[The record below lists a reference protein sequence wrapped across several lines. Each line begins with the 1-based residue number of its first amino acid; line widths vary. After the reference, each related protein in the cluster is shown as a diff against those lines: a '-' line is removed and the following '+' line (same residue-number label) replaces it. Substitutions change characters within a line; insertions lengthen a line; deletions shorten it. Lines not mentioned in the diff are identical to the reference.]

1 MLCASDVDVSKQR
14 IYFAIK
20 TETASELR
28 SLRLSSSEDFFDS
41 SVERRV
47 DDEFMNGLFACRPIT
62 LLLLPRRVR
71 STAISVF
78 VCMSVCLYL
87 FARIS
92 QTACPKFRKFFLHT
106 SGFAV
111 SAVSATFAPSALDPS
126 TTWASSGL
134 LVCARFSRRRCCCSY
149 LRMMQR
155 LQRRHCNNSSGVNS

>member
-1 MLCASDVDVSKQR
+1 LLCASDVDVSKQR

-28 SLRLSSSEDFFDS
+28 SLTLSSSEDFFDS

-111 SAVSATFAPSALDPS
+111 SAVSLQRSRLRRLIPLQLGRLRGCLFALDS
-126 TTWASSGL
+126 AAAAAAVLTSA
-134 LVCARFSRRRCCCSY
+134 
-149 LRMMQR
+149 
-155 LQRRHCNNSSGVNS
+155 

>member
-14 IYFAIK
+14 IYFALK

-28 SLRLSSSEDFFDS
+28 SLTLSSSEDFFDS

-111 SAVSATFAPSALDPS
+111 SAVSLQRSRLRRSIPLQLGRLLGCLFALDS
-126 TTWASSGL
+126 AAAAAAVLTSA
-134 LVCARFSRRRCCCSY
+134 
-149 LRMMQR
+149 
-155 LQRRHCNNSSGVNS
+155 